1 MQQQN
6 KENVVI
12 AKNEITNLANNLEQS
27 VERQSNLD
35 KELLK
40 TKSEMNEL
48 MMKTYKLEKENK
60 ESTLSKQKV
69 Y

>member
-1 MQQQN
+1 MT
-6 KENVVI
+6 I

-48 MMKTYKLEKENK
+48 MMKTFKLEKENK

-69 Y
+69 

>member
-1 MQQQN
+1 MA
-6 KENVVI
+6 I

-27 VERQSNLD
+27 VERQANLD

-48 MMKTYKLEKENK
+48 MMKTYKLERENK
-60 ESTLSKQKV
+60 ESILSKQKV
-69 Y
+69 I